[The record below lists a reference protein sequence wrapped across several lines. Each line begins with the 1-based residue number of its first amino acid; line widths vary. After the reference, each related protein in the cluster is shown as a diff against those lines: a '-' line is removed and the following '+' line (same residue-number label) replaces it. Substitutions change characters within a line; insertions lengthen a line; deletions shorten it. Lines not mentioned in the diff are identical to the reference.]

1 LIDAARCRTI
11 FHMIFRQFSPAPPL
25 DRFIANFW
33 YWKGDP
39 LPHRKEL
46 IMASPTMGLLVNLHE
61 DALRHYEGDAFDV
74 EHRSRGIAL
83 SGANTQNFAIDAVQ
97 PEIMGVQFHAG
108 GAFPFFAPSARL
120 FCNLHVALED
130 VWGAEATRLH
140 HRLVEAPTIPAKF
153 DVLHAALLARMPR
166 ALSHHPAVDLALARF
181 GHRHGARV
189 GDVAAESGLCRRR
202 FIDLF
207 AEEVGFTPKLYLRLR
222 RFQGVLKDVFGMPAI
237 DWSEVA
243 YRHGY
248 ADQSHFNREFREFSG
263 LTPSQYHARPGQGAN
278 HVELIETA

>member
-1 LIDAARCRTI
+1 
-11 FHMIFRQFSPAPPL
+11 MIFRQFRPAAPL

-39 LPHRKEL
+39 LSHRKEL
-46 IMASPTMGLLVNLHE
+46 IMASPTMGLLINLHE
-61 DALRHYEGDAFDV
+61 DALRHYEGESFDV
-74 EHRSRGIAL
+74 ECRSRGIAL

-97 PEIMGVQFHAG
+97 PEIMGAQFHAG
-108 GAFPFFAPSARL
+108 GAYPFFAPSARL

-140 HRLVEAPTIPAKF
+140 HRLVEAPTIATK
-153 DVLHAALLARMPR
+153 VGILQSALLARMPR
-166 ALSHHPAVDLALARF
+166 DLAHHPAVDLALARF
-181 GHRHGARV
+181 SRNREARV

-207 AEEVGFTPKLYLRLR
+207 AEEVGFTPKLYLRLL
-222 RFQGVLKDVFGMPAI
+222 RFQAVLQDVFGAPSI
-237 DWSEVA
+237 DWSEIA

-263 LTPSQYHARPGQGAN
+263 LTPSQYHLRPGQGAN
-278 HVELIETA
+278 HAELVDPV